1 MRLLIKDYLSM
12 LKESGELDKLLPEL
26 LLAMKYKPISKAQVG
41 VNQYGVDL
49 AAVRKIKGAE
59 TLYLFVLKR
68 GDLGRKDWQDGVNSI
83 RSTLEQIEDVYL
95 NSHISPE
102 HKGVR
107 KVIVLV
113 TTGDMKQELD
123 IYWNGYKNSKTVKNK
138 MEFDFW
144 GGDQLSIFL
153 EDYLFSEHLLP
164 EKDKSNFRKAL
175 ALIGENEYDLSHFYE
190 LLESLLFQP
199 TDEKKLVRSFRTINL
214 ALNIIFRWA
223 ESENNLNNAVKAS
236 ERVVLWGW
244 EAVRRNHLG
253 KSKKVHQGYGDLF
266 LSYLLVHQAYFKK
279 LYPYLLEQDALSIYS
294 SDNVL
299 IVESL
304 YEQLGILAL
313 VGLMQFSLKDLNYPI
328 APSHG
333 AEFVCDALMKFID
346 NNPSISSPCY
356 DEHGIEITL
365 ALLLLKS
372 TNQHSYARGWLA
384 ELISRLT
391 YTYGSGRNFPV
402 GNDSFED
409 LIEFNFDPSE
419 GAKAKLQQIS
429 TLVPI
434 LTQWSAVFNNHNS
447 YAFFLSH
454 KKSFEKTT
462 LQLWYP
468 DEQTDSLIYYGPAH
482 YESGTNEAPITLH
495 ANLHDLK
502 KHIELV
508 LSTNHF
514 VDPTVFSHH
523 SSGVPLL
530 DLIASRHFRTPI
542 SPQYWQK
549 LILNDS

>member
-1 MRLLIKDYLSM
+1 M
-12 LKESGELDKLLPEL
+12 
-26 LLAMKYKPISKAQVG
+26 
-41 VNQYGVDL
+41 
-49 AAVRKIKGAE
+49 
-59 TLYLFVLKR
+59 
-68 GDLGRKDWQDGVNSI
+68 
-83 RSTLEQIEDVYL
+83 
-95 NSHISPE
+95 
-102 HKGVR
+102 
-107 KVIVLV
+107 
-113 TTGDMKQELD
+113 
-123 IYWNGYKNSKTVKNK
+123 
-138 MEFDFW
+138 
-144 GGDQLSIFL
+144 
-153 EDYLFSEHLLP
+153 
-164 EKDKSNFRKAL
+164 
-175 ALIGENEYDLSHFYE
+175 
-190 LLESLLFQP
+190 LFQP

-333 AEFVCDALMKFID
+333 AEFVCDALIKFID

-409 LIEFNFDPSE
+409 LIEFNFEPSE
-419 GAKAKLQQIS
+419 EAKAKLQQIS

-434 LTQWSAVFNNHNS
+434 LTQWSAVFNNDNS

-482 YESGTNEAPITLH
+482 YESGTNEAPISLP
-495 ANLHDLK
+495 ANLHELK

-508 LSTNHF
+508 LSSGHF

-523 SSGVPLL
+523 SFGVPLL

-549 LILNDS
+549 LILDKS